1 LAQCFLKCSR
11 ARRAFREGSKIE
23 TLHAILT
30 RDPVAAETR
39 REISEP
45 VKRIVSRCLNK
56 DPDQRFQ
63 SAQDLAFHLEELS
76 VPSPPTQAV
85 AGPQTAKPKPV
96 ARIVSA
102 GWFPLVAL
110 LVVVVA
116 VAFAAYLL
124 LSRTTTLAVLP
135 FVNDDP
141 EQEHF
146 VDGITGALIGNL
158 SRYEKLRIVDLAT
171 RNVARRDEAVI
182 DRLKGDQSAKFALRA
197 KIQRW
202 GNRVQIEAA
211 LSDTRPTR
219 LSGPRRSPRTPTIWH
234 WCRR

>member
-1 LAQCFLKCSR
+1 MLAG
-11 ARRAFREGSKIE
+11 RRAFREGSKIE

-30 RDPVAAETR
+30 RDPVAAEAR

-76 VPSPPTQAV
+76 VPGQATQIA
-85 AGPQTAKPKPV
+85 AGPSTPKPKSV

-110 LVVVVA
+110 LVVAVA

-124 LSRTTTLAVLP
+124 LEPCNHARGPAVR
-135 FVNDDP
+135 
-141 EQEHF
+141 E
-146 VDGITGALIGNL
+146 
-158 SRYEKLRIVDLAT
+158 
-171 RNVARRDEAVI
+171 
-182 DRLKGDQSAKFALRA
+182 
-197 KIQRW
+197 
-202 GNRVQIEAA
+202 
-211 LSDTRPTR
+211 
-219 LSGPRRSPRTPTIWH
+219 
-234 WCRR
+234 